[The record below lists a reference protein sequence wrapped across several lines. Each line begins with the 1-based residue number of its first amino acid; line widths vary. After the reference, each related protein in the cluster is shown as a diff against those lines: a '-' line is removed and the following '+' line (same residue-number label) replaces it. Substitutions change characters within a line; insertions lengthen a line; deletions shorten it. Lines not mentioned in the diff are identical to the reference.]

1 MSPPPRTRAPAGPV
15 PVDALR
21 HDEKRA
27 NIPTEELHDF
37 VAEDERAPSQALYP
51 RDPSL
56 DPQLVWKGK
65 DEQDREPLA
74 VPSVPIYIQE
84 KVHPRVIV
92 ENLRET
98 AAAGEPEPEM
108 TLFDDFDGIEF
119 EELVDFYEH
128 EQNWAN
134 RLILGDSLLVMSS
147 LAEKERLRGKVQTIY
162 IDPPYGIKF
171 GSNWQVS
178 TRKRDVKDGKVE
190 DATRQPEQVKAFRDT
205 WELGIHSYLTYLRDR
220 LAVARELLTDTGSV
234 FVQIGDENVHL
245 VRGLMDEVFGSENFV
260 SQITF
265 KKTSGAGSPSGGTNW
280 LPAVSDYL
288 VWYARDRERVKYRS
302 LYRTKELTGA
312 GGGAYGRVELSDGT
326 RRRATA
332 AELRPAKAKVGS
344 SAPTSSRRKPFER
357 PRRQS
362 IQSNSTDGVL
372 SRVKAGGRRTKR
384 ACVGSVTQDD

>member
-134 RLILGDSLLVMSS
+134 RLILGDCC
-147 LAEKERLRGKVQTIY
+147 
-162 IDPPYGIKF
+162 
-171 GSNWQVS
+171 W
-178 TRKRDVKDGKVE
+178 
-190 DATRQPEQVKAFRDT
+190 
-205 WELGIHSYLTYLRDR
+205 
-220 LAVARELLTDTGSV
+220 
-234 FVQIGDENVHL
+234 
-245 VRGLMDEVFGSENFV
+245 
-260 SQITF
+260 
-265 KKTSGAGSPSGGTNW
+265 
-280 LPAVSDYL
+280 
-288 VWYARDRERVKYRS
+288 
-302 LYRTKELTGA
+302 
-312 GGGAYGRVELSDGT
+312 
-326 RRRATA
+326 
-332 AELRPAKAKVGS
+332 
-344 SAPTSSRRKPFER
+344 
-357 PRRQS
+357 
-362 IQSNSTDGVL
+362 
-372 SRVKAGGRRTKR
+372 
-384 ACVGSVTQDD
+384 

>member
-1 MSPPPRTRAPAGPV
+1 V

-119 EELVDFYEH
+119 EELVDVVGRARADLAGRRVVDVDAADLNHEPAIVGALDGDVGLAEDH
-128 EQNWAN
+128 EQVA
-134 RLILGDSLLVMSS
+134 RAGLLEQLVAHGEVGVHAHEQHRQPAEGLLLDGDRPAALPVGLELLGD
-147 LAEKERLRGKVQTIY
+147 LAGV
-162 IDPPYGIKF
+162 
-171 GSNWQVS
+171 
-178 TRKRDVKDGKVE
+178 
-190 DATRQPEQVKAFRDT
+190 
-205 WELGIHSYLTYLRDR
+205 
-220 LAVARELLTDTGSV
+220 
-234 FVQIGDENVHL
+234 
-245 VRGLMDEVFGSENFV
+245 
-260 SQITF
+260 
-265 KKTSGAGSPSGGTNW
+265 
-280 LPAVSDYL
+280 
-288 VWYARDRERVKYRS
+288 
-302 LYRTKELTGA
+302 
-312 GGGAYGRVELSDGT
+312 RVEGHSADEQQVEADAAQRLLGRLLDEAA
-326 RRRATA
+326 RRPCCA
-332 AELRPAKAKVGS
+332 PA
-344 SAPTSSRRKPFER
+344 R
-357 PRRQS
+357 
-362 IQSNSTDGVL
+362 
-372 SRVKAGGRRTKR
+372 
-384 ACVGSVTQDD
+384 